1 MSGPSTFQIEVARA
15 FFSLPASDGFLLAGG
30 GALLASGL
38 TSRPTKDLDFF
49 GEKGR
54 VDVGEVREQFLKEA
68 EARGWKCEVLQ
79 SDAFFARLDVK
90 GTDEVL
96 VDIATDVAAQ
106 YPSQSSILGPTFN
119 HEELA
124 GRKLLALFDRAEARD
139 FADVFVLAQ
148 HFGKE
153 LLLVRA
159 SEIEISLDND
169 VLAQMMRSVVR
180 YSDAELPIDDSLLK
194 DLRFFFE
201 KWANELDPVP
211 FRNT

>member
-1 MSGPSTFQIEVARA
+1 M
-15 FFSLPASDGFLLAGG
+15 PASDGFLLAGG

-38 TSRPTKDLDFF
+38 TSRPTQDLDFF
-49 GEKGR
+49 GGKGR
-54 VDVGEVREQFLKEA
+54 VNVGEVREQFLKEV
-68 EARGWKCEVLQ
+68 EVRGWGCDVLQ
-79 SDAFFARLDVK
+79 SDPVFVRLLVK

-96 VDIATDVAAQ
+96 VDIAIDVAAQ
-106 YPSQSSILGPTFN
+106 YPSQFSILGPTFN

-148 HFGKE
+148 HFSKE

-159 SEIEISLDND
+159 SEIELSLNID
-169 VLAQMMRSVVR
+169 VLAQMMRSVGR
-180 YSDAELPIDDSLLK
+180 FADGELPIDESLLK

-201 KWANELDPVP
+201 KWANELDPMP
-211 FRNT
+211 PRNT

>member
-1 MSGPSTFQIEVARA
+1 M

-38 TSRPTKDLDFF
+38 TSRPTQDLDFF

-54 VDVGEVREQFLKEA
+54 VNVGEMSEQFLKAVEV
-68 EARGWKCEVLQ
+68 RGWECDVLQ
-79 SDAFFARLDVK
+79 FDAFFVRLHVK

-96 VDIATDVAAQ
+96 VDIAIDVAAQ
-106 YPSQSSILGPTFN
+106 YPSQFSILGPTFN

-139 FADVFVLAQ
+139 FADVFVLARR
-148 HFGKE
+148 FSKE
-153 LLLVRA
+153 LLIVRA
-159 SEIEISLDND
+159 SEIENSLEFD
-169 VLAQMMRSVVR
+169 VLAQMMRSIVR
-180 YSDAELPIDDSLLK
+180 FSDSDLPIDESLLK

-201 KWANELDPVP
+201 EWANELDP
-211 FRNT
+211 RT

>member
-1 MSGPSTFQIEVARA
+1 MSGPTAFQIEVARM
-15 FFSLPASDGFLLAGG
+15 FFSLTASDGFLLAGG

-54 VDVGEVREQFLKEA
+54 VDVDDVREQFLKEA

-79 SDAFFARLDVK
+79 SDAFFVRLHVK

-96 VDIATDVAAQ
+96 IDIATDVAAQ
-106 YPSQSSILGPTFN
+106 YPSQFSILGPTFN

-159 SEIEISLDND
+159 SEIEISLNTD
-169 VLAQMMRSVVR
+169 VLAQMMRSVAR
-180 YSDAELPIDDSLLK
+180 YSDAELPIDESLLK

-201 KWANELDPVP
+201 KWANELAPRP
-211 FRNT
+211 FKST

>member
-1 MSGPSTFQIEVARA
+1 MTGPSAFQIEVAHM

-38 TSRPTKDLDFF
+38 TSRPTQDLDFF

-54 VDVGEVREQFLKEA
+54 VNVGEMREQFLKEV
-68 EARGWKCEVLQ
+68 EVRGWNCVVLQ
-79 SDAFFARLDVK
+79 SDAFFVRLHVK
-90 GTDEVL
+90 STDEVL
-96 VDIATDVAAQ
+96 VDIAIDVAAQ
-106 YPSQSSILGPTFN
+106 YPSQFSILGPTFN
-119 HEELA
+119 HEELG

-148 HFGKE
+148 HFSKE

-159 SEIEISLDND
+159 SDIEISLNTE

-180 YSDAELPIDDSLLK
+180 FSDEELPIDESLLK

-201 KWANELDPVP
+201 KWANELDPRP
-211 FRNT
+211 SRSA

>member
-1 MSGPSTFQIEVARA
+1 M

-38 TSRPTKDLDFF
+38 TSRPTQDLDFF

-54 VDVGEVREQFLKEA
+54 VNVGEMSEQFLKEV
-68 EARGWKCEVLQ
+68 EVRGWQCDVIQ
-79 SDAFFARLDVK
+79 SDVFFVRLQVK

-96 VDIATDVAAQ
+96 VDIAVDVAAQ
-106 YPSQSSILGPTFN
+106 YPSQFSILGPTFN

-148 HFGKE
+148 RFSKE
-153 LLLVRA
+153 LLIVRA
-159 SEIEISLDND
+159 SEIEISLKID
-169 VLAQMMRSVVR
+169 VLGQMMRSIVR
-180 YSDAELPIDDSLLK
+180 FSDRDLPIDESLAK

-201 KWANELDPVP
+201 EWANELDP
-211 FRNT
+211 RT

>member
-1 MSGPSTFQIEVARA
+1 MSGPSAFQIEVAQM

-38 TSRPTKDLDFF
+38 TSRPTQDLDFF

-54 VDVGEVREQFLKEA
+54 VNVGEMSEQFLKAVEV
-68 EARGWKCEVLQ
+68 RGWECDVLQ
-79 SDAFFARLDVK
+79 SDAFFVRLHVK

-96 VDIATDVAAQ
+96 VDIAIDVAAQ
-106 YPSQSSILGPTFN
+106 YPPQFSILGPTFN
-119 HEELA
+119 HEELG

-148 HFGKE
+148 RFSKE
-153 LLLVRA
+153 LLIVRA
-159 SEIEISLDND
+159 SEIEISLKID
-169 VLAQMMRSVVR
+169 VLAQMMRSIVR
-180 YSDAELPIDDSLLK
+180 FSDLDLPIDESLLK

-201 KWANELDPVP
+201 EWANELDP
-211 FRNT
+211 RT

>member
-1 MSGPSTFQIEVARA
+1 M

-38 TSRPTKDLDFF
+38 TSRPTQDLDFF

-54 VDVGEVREQFLKEA
+54 VNVGEMSEQFLKAVEV
-68 EARGWKCEVLQ
+68 RGWECDVLQ
-79 SDAFFARLDVK
+79 SDAFFVRLQVK
-90 GTDEVL
+90 GTGEVL
-96 VDIATDVAAQ
+96 VDIAIDVAAQ
-106 YPSQSSILGPTFN
+106 YPSQFSILGPTFN

-148 HFGKE
+148 SFSKE
-153 LLLVRA
+153 LLIVRA
-159 SEIEISLDND
+159 SEIEISLEFD
-169 VLAQMMRSVVR
+169 VLAQMMRSIVR
-180 YSDAELPIDDSLLK
+180 FSDSDLPIDESLLK

-201 KWANELDPVP
+201 EWANELDPMAP
-211 FRNT
+211 PNT

>member
-1 MSGPSTFQIEVARA
+1 MTGPSAFQIEVAHM

-38 TSRPTKDLDFF
+38 TSRPTQDLDFF

-54 VDVGEVREQFLKEA
+54 VNVGEMREQFLKEV
-68 EARGWKCEVLQ
+68 EVRGWNCEVLQ
-79 SDAFFARLDVK
+79 SDAFFVRLHVK
-90 GTDEVL
+90 STDEVL
-96 VDIATDVAAQ
+96 VDIAIDVAAQ
-106 YPSQSSILGPTFN
+106 YPSQLSILGPTFN

-124 GRKLLALFDRAEARD
+124 GRKLLALYDRAEARD

-159 SEIEISLDND
+159 SEIEISLNIA
-169 VLAQMMRSVVR
+169 VLAHMMRSIVR
-180 YSDAELPIDDSLLK
+180 LSDWELPIDESLLK

-201 KWANELDPVP
+201 EWANELDPMAP
-211 FRNT
+211 PNT